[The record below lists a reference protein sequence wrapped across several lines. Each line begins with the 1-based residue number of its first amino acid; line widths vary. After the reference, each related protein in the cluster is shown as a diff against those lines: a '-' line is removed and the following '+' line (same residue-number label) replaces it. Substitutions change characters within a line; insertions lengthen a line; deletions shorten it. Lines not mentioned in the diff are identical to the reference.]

1 MHFHMVAIFFRTKNG
16 GPLVEGRAALRVPDP
31 KWLVDDGWLVV
42 STAPKNMKVSWD
54 DNSQHMEKQQLFQ
67 TTNQKVYSCLKIIM
81 PTDCLLVV
89 STLLLIL
96 NRRKN
101 I

>member
-31 KWLVDDGWLVV
+31 KWLVDDCWLVV

-54 DNSQHMEKQQLFQ
+54 DNSQHMEK
-67 TTNQKVYSCLKIIM
+67 TTI
-81 PTDCLLVV
+81 V
-89 STLLLIL
+89 S
-96 NRRKN
+96 NHKPESVFMFEN
-101 I
+101 HNAN